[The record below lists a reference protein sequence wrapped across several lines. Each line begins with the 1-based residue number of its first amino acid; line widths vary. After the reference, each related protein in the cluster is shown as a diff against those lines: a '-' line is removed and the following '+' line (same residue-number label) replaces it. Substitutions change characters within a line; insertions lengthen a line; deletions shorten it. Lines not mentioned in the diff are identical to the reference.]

1 MRMRFQR
8 SDLYTPNG
16 TSMIFYL
23 SQPTKAM
30 RVMLLAILSIA
41 IALFSGVAVKAEE
54 TAGDK
59 AIGNHR
65 VEELRVG
72 DIKPNELLYAYP
84 SFRTGYETFEVEPL
98 NLPADTSVL
107 LFFGTWCHDSEREVP
122 RLLKLLETSGLSEDK
137 LTLIA
142 LDYRKR
148 EPEGRAAE
156 FNIRYTPTAIFMR
169 DGVEVG
175 RIVERPATTLH
186 EEILKI
192 YRLQPHRFGS
202 H

>member
-8 SDLYTPNG
+8 YNLYTPIG
-16 TSMIFYL
+16 TSTISHI
-23 SQPTKAM
+23 SQFTKAM
-30 RVMLLAILSIA
+30 RVMLSAIFSVAITLSPGA
-41 IALFSGVAVKAEE
+41 VAKTGVIEDDRAR
-54 TAGDK
+54 
-59 AIGNHR
+59 GNHR
-65 VEELRVG
+65 VEELLVG
-72 DIKPNELLYAYP
+72 NIKPDELLGAYP
-84 SFRTGYETFEVEPL
+84 SFRAGYETFEVEPL
-98 NLPADTSVL
+98 NLPEDSSVL
-107 LFFGTWCHDSEREVP
+107 LFFGSWCHDSEREVP
-122 RLLKLLETSGLSEDK
+122 RLLKLLETAGLSEDQ

-156 FNIRYTPTAIFMR
+156 FNVRYTPTAIFMR

-192 YRLQPHRFGS
+192 YQRHPHRFGS